1 MRNNTELRLFCIFKQ
16 IKSHIKMRLAKL
28 MLSEKEKKYMSS
40 ELKSRYNVQVLL
52 QHNGHEIKIFFSE
65 K

>member
-1 MRNNTELRLFCIFKQ
+1 
-16 IKSHIKMRLAKL
+16 MRLAKL